1 MTNKQKEI
9 LKPYIDFKDHCIH
22 RGLPFQISEI
32 NLMSKFEVGL
42 LNYFD
47 KQNKNPTLSEC
58 IKEWEDRGFE
68 VRVNSIHYLFLIN
81 YDKNIKVL
89 FRKFELSYK
98 VEDFYDDED
107 SCVISYELHNLI
119 HKTLKALEHKS

>member
-1 MTNKQKEI
+1 MDKYQEAFKKI
-9 LKPYIDFKDHCIH
+9 LKLIVSGKIPKELYNEYLGDTEIGFMSFEE
-22 RGLPFQISEI
+22 LETYFSEP
-32 NLMSKFEVGL
+32 
-42 LNYFD
+42 
-47 KQNKNPTLSEC
+47 QPPLSEC
-58 IKEWEDRGFE
+58 IKEWEERGYE

-119 HKTLKALEHKS
+119 HKTLKALEVKE